1 MRRAAILW
9 PPYKSMYGKA
19 PKYMTTRE
27 AVIGLPG
34 DVFVYGDD
42 GDGRVAQ

>member
-1 MRRAAILW
+1 VEGCDTLAAI
-9 PPYKSMYGKA
+9 YVSMYGKA

-34 DVFVYGDD
+34 DAEWEERMAAVV
-42 GDGRVAQ
+42 